1 MSPDKPIPDDNTP
14 DDAASD
20 ECPPVDA
27 ADLGRVLQALEATPD
42 DEADAVEANVGLVGS
57 LLADRPDY
65 YRAAVIMR
73 LMAFGA
79 AVEAAPEL
87 IDEFMEQTDTGV
99 VISQA
104 LLTAAAQA
112 PITDP
117 HGFDITD
124 LAARARATSRPIRLD
139 GG

>member
-1 MSPDKPIPDDNTP
+1 MSPDKPSPDDNAP
-14 DDAASD
+14 DAPASD

-27 ADLGRVLQALEATPD
+27 ADLGRVLQALETTPD
-42 DEADAVEANVGLVGS
+42 DEADAIEANVGLVGS

-87 IDEFMEQTDTGV
+87 IEEFMEQTDTGV

-104 LLTAAAQA
+104 LLTAAAQT

-117 HGFDITD
+117 DGFEIAD
-124 LAARARATSRPIRLD
+124 LTARARAASRPIRLE
-139 GG
+139 